1 MEKKNGGMDMKEIKV
16 AYIGGGSKAWAR
28 IFMNDLAM
36 AEDLGGEVALYD
48 IDPQAAERN
57 QKLGNRLSADP
68 RAKSRFLYTVAENLP
83 TALKGADF
91 VIISILP
98 GTFEDMR
105 SDVHAPEKYGVWQSV
120 GDTAGPGGVLRAM
133 RTVPL
138 YEGFAR
144 AIRDHC
150 PKAWVMNYT
159 NPMSICVKALY
170 DVFPGIKAFGC
181 CHEVFGTQEFLA
193 AVVSE
198 QMGIPRP
205 GRSEIITDVSGINH
219 FTWITKARW
228 GDVDV
233 MKLLPAFIDRFYEE
247 GYSEHGDREAW
258 KHDCFAYGNK
268 VKENLFRR
276 YGVLGAAGDRHL
288 AEFLPGKWYLGSPE
302 DVKAWQFSLTTVDYR
317 IAQADHLRK
326 EAEDLA
332 EGRKEV
338 YFGDSGEEGVDLMKA
353 LLGLGDLASN
363 ANLPNNGQM
372 PAFPHGAV
380 VETNCV
386 FSKDSVKPVRAY
398 GLPGPVRNLVYRA
411 CQNVEDLYDG
421 IRRRD
426 RRTIF
431 AAFVNQALCG
441 NLTLPQA
448 ESLFAE
454 MCRNTRGSLKPFF
467 DLEAPVR

>member
-1 MEKKNGGMDMKEIKV
+1 MKTIKI

-36 AEDLGGEVALYD
+36 ADDLGGEIALYD
-48 IDPQAAERN
+48 IDRPAAERN

-68 RAKSRFLYTVAENLP
+68 RAKSHFLYTLAEDLP

-105 SDVHAPEKYGVWQSV
+105 SDVHAPEKYGIWQSV

-138 YEGFAR
+138 YEGFAK
-144 AIRDHC
+144 AIAEHC

-159 NPMSICVKALY
+159 NPMSVCVKTLY
-170 DVFPGIKAFGC
+170 DVFPAIKAFGC
-181 CHEVFGTQEFLA
+181 CHEVFGTQEFLG
-193 AVVSE
+193 AVVHE
-198 QMGIPRP
+198 VLGVPRP
-205 GRSEIITDVSGINH
+205 TREEITTDVSGVNH

-228 GDVDV
+228 EDKDV
-233 MKLLPAFIDRFYEE
+233 MKLLPEFIARFYEE
-247 GYSEHGDREAW
+247 GYSEHGKPDAW

-268 VKENLFRR
+268 VKENLFLR
-276 YGVLGAAGDRHL
+276 YGVLAAAGDRHL
-288 AEFLPGKWYLGSPE
+288 AEFLPGKWYLASKE
-302 DVKAWQFSLTTVDYR
+302 DVKGWQFSLTTVDYR
-317 IAQADHLRK
+317 IAMAEHLRK

-338 YFGDSGEEGVDLMKA
+338 YFGISGEEGVDLIKA
-353 LLGLGDLASN
+353 ILGYGDLTSN

-386 FSKDSVKPVRAY
+386 FSKDSVKPIRAY

-411 CQNVEDLYDG
+411 CQNVEDLYEG
-421 IRRRD
+421 IKKRD
-426 RRTIF
+426 KKILF
-431 AAFVNQALCG
+431 AAFLNQALCG

-448 ESLFAE
+448 EALFEE
-454 MCRNTRGSLKPFF
+454 MCRNTEGCLTPYY
-467 DLEAPVR
+467 DLDAWFHK